1 MTEAAL
7 IAKQLV
13 LVLVAFTVYEPA
25 VATEYTLLEDGPLT
39 PVVLL
44 YQV

>member
-1 MTEAAL
+1 MMM
-7 IAKQLV
+7 KQLV

-25 VATEYTLLEDGPLT
+25 VATAYTLLEDGPLT
-39 PVVLL
+39 LVVLL